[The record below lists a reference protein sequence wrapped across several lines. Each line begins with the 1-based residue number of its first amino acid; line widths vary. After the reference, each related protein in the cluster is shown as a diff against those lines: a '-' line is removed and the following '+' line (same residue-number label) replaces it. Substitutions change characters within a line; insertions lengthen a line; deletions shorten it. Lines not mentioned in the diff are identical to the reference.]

1 MENRSWKIGEIA
13 KRTGLTIRTLHHY
26 DQIGLFSP
34 SMVTESGHRLYTD
47 DDVARLHQIISLKQ
61 LGFAL
66 EEIKAMINN
75 SEYNVTDMLK
85 MQISRLNE
93 EISIRVELRGRLQ
106 EIFELSNSGQSVSSE
121 RFMMAMQ
128 MMRIIQSPHFKPEQA
143 EEMKNLFK
151 SLNINELEKSHAEGL
166 QLIAELRKYKK
177 MGKLPDDP
185 AVAALAERWKREVDS
200 FAPADAG
207 FIQSA
212 EQYYSENPE
221 DAVGHGMDGELYEYI
236 KKAVSFIST
245 NK

>member
-13 KRTGLTIRTLHHY
+13 KRTGLTIRSLHHY

-34 SMVTESGHRLYTD
+34 SGVTESGHRLYTD
-47 DDVARLHQIISLKQ
+47 ADVTRLHRIVSLKQ
-61 LGFAL
+61 LGFVL
-66 EEIKAMINN
+66 EEIKVMINN
-75 SEYNVTDMLK
+75 SDYNPTDMLK
-85 MQISRLNE
+85 MQLSRLNE
-93 EISIRVELRGRLQ
+93 EISIRVGLRGRLHD
-106 EIFELSNSGQSVSSE
+106 IFELLNSGQSVSSE

-151 SLNINELEKSHAEGL
+151 SMGENELEKSYAEGL

-185 AVAALAERWKREVDS
+185 EVVALAERWKREMDS

-221 DAVGHGMDGELYEYI
+221 DAVRHGMDRELYQYI
-236 KKAVSFIST
+236 KKAISFI
-245 NK
+245 